1 VHNLWYIWCV
11 LTACANGTVH
21 WSTSLVIIVVTGN
34 LSLFVHCCI
43 IMMSTFWDTEFQNTP
58 PFRNFLYTS
67 VKNKPILILFG
78 IRNLKTIDISIYT
91 LVHCTCKMSP
101 RYLIK
106 CITFPSGQNYT
117 IVCQTL
123 DNFQKKQMAIILPR
137 NLNYRLPLS
146 KKLLQVTV
154 VCVDIPVYPSCLF
167 DIDLSPCFASIHPMS
182 QKRTDASLHGCYAF
196 YAVSL
201 YLVHMSDYSVNL

>member
-1 VHNLWYIWCV
+1 MHNLWYIWCV
-11 LTACANGTVH
+11 LTACANGTIH
-21 WSTSLVIIVVTGN
+21 WTTSLVIIVFTGN
-34 LSLFVHCCI
+34 LSLFVHCCN

-58 PFRNFLYTS
+58 PFHNFLYTS

-101 RYLIK
+101 RYLVK

-123 DNFQKKQMAIILPR
+123 DNFKKTHGYYTA
-137 NLNYRLPLS
+137 
-146 KKLLQVTV
+146 KKLELQTTTV
-154 VCVDIPVYPSCLF
+154 
-167 DIDLSPCFASIHPMS
+167 
-182 QKRTDASLHGCYAF
+182 
-196 YAVSL
+196 
-201 YLVHMSDYSVNL
+201 